1 MGKKSSSPMC
11 SPSDGDWRAESDHN
25 TLTRAAEVKNDPA
38 RMKGVMRHQQK
49 AASNLQTVHN
59 DIADAGIRKTKG
71 YKGVMKTLKGLK

>member
-1 MGKKSSSPMC
+1 MGKKSMQTCGPSS
-11 SPSDGDWRAESDHN
+11 DTDWRAESDHN

-71 YKGVMKTLKGLK
+71 YKGVMKTLKSMK